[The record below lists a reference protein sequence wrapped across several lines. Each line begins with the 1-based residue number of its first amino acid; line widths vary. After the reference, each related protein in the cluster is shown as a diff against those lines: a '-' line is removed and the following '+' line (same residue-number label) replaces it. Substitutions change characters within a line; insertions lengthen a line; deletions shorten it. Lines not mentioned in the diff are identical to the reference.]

1 MADNSVGSV
10 TYSVNVDFSGLAGLQ
25 TAVDKTTRSVEQD
38 FTQTD
43 KVIKQTSEG
52 VSINLTKTAS
62 AVRAAGSNM
71 SGSFAQ
77 AGIQFQQFVGQVQG
91 GTSALTALSQ
101 QGADLGIVLGAPLIG
116 VIVSLAAAIGGV
128 LYNSI
133 EKTKGSMSALPD
145 ELKKY
150 LDAVEQQ
157 YAQLD
162 EVSRAEFAQAE
173 IGKVATAYQN
183 SAEEVTRLT
192 NRLEKLKTT
201 GLLGEDLDVTTSLPE
216 QIKKTAEQLE
226 VAKKRAESFTQILNE
241 LSKVTTTGLATEK
254 FAEDINNGATAAERL
269 QDQLKV
275 AITRMTEGDLA
286 ARRMA
291 AAQAIGLKAGEMLD
305 KTTDDLI
312 VKYYQLE
319 QIEKSRT
326 EEKRQQVE
334 FQRES
339 RAELDRELQAELQ
352 ILNAKE
358 RAKADYDR
366 TISGISKD
374 LESPAQRARRELE
387 ERLNVIKEFNNLES
401 MEQARKTE
409 AGIAAEQAYQLRLTE
424 ITKAEEGQRLQTQQN
439 LLNQSLSL
447 TENVFGN
454 IADAIERSKGRESA
468 AFKAAF
474 LAQKAAAIAMA
485 VLQIELAAATA
496 IAPPP
501 FGLGPVAGL
510 PYSQFIRGIGYTSV
524 AIMAGQTLAGMGGGK
539 LYGGPVSGGMMYPF
553 MENGKPEA
561 LQMGGKTYLWT
572 GGGNGTVIPNGDLTG
587 GGQGVNISVVVE
599 NYGSDNVDVQRQT
612 KGSGVTAQE
621 VIKIVVGN
629 ISQRGEIHS
638 AITRN
643 TTAGNRSS

>member
-1 MADNSVGSV
+1 MADNTVGSV

-38 FTQTD
+38 FTQAD
-43 KVIKQTSEG
+43 KVIKQASDG
-52 VSINLTKTAS
+52 VSTNLTKTAS

-133 EKTKGSMSALPD
+133 EKTNGSMSKIPD

-150 LDAVEQQ
+150 LQAVEEQ
-157 YAQLD
+157 YSQLD

-173 IGKVATAYQN
+173 IGKITTAYQK

-192 NRLEKLKTT
+192 DRLQKLKTT
-201 GLLGEDLDVTTSLPE
+201 GLLGENLDVTTSLPE
-216 QIKKTAEQLE
+216 QIKKTSKELE
-226 VAKKRAESFTQILNE
+226 EAKKRAESFTQILNE
-241 LSKVTTTGLATEK
+241 ISKVTTTGLATEK

-269 QDQLKV
+269 QAQLKV

-291 AAQAIGLKAGEMLD
+291 AAQAVGLKAGEMLD

-366 TISGISKD
+366 TILGISKD
-374 LESPAQRARRELE
+374 LESPAQRAQRELQ
-387 ERLNVIKEFNNLES
+387 ERLNIIKEYNNLES
-401 MEQARKTE
+401 MEQARRTE

-454 IADAIERSKGRESA
+454 IADAIEKSKGRESA

-539 LYGGPVSGGMMYPF
+539 LYGGPVSGGMMYPIT
-553 MENGKPEA
+553 EDGRPEI
-561 LQMGGKTYLWT
+561 LKQGNRQYLLPGSRGGEVISNKDMQAAGGF
-572 GGGNGTVIPNGDLTG
+572 GGGGTIVNINNYTG
-587 GGQGVNISVVVE
+587 ESVTQSRQQGPSGQEIISVVVGDI
-599 NYGSDNVDVQRQT
+599 NR
-612 KGSGVTAQE
+612 
-621 VIKIVVGN
+621 
-629 ISQRGEIHS
+629 RGQIHS